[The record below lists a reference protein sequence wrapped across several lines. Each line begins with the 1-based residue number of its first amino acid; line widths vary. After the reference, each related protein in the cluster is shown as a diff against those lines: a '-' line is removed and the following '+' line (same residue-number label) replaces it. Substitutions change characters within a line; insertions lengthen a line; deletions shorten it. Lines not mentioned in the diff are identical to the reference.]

1 MNTLDEHVVVASPKT
16 PHRRFSAVAA
26 FFDAQNEDSR
36 YWLADPAGGGV
47 ELPAELWGLLRDAA
61 QALAGEQGVTVGSVP
76 ATLGLQEAAEFA
88 SIPLP
93 TLLQCV
99 SDGSIP
105 LSENL
110 VGIDET
116 DTVALKDVV
125 KLREYLHR
133 QREAAEQ
140 NFAFD
145 APVSPAPRL
154 DESYTSAAT
163 DQAVPTSASPDY
175 AEPTF
180 APPPISASPIPA
192 PVSAQPVAMSGE
204 WQDFEDPGYGAAPV
218 SPVTRHNPAA
228 PVRARAVARA
238 PVRMEPPAAPPPVS
252 APSVKWAASWS
263 AAGQSQP
270 SNPAPAGAAAAEH
283 GSGTPAPVSAPQT
296 WYTSSRS

>member
-26 FFDAQNEDSR
+26 FFDGQHDDGS
-36 YWLADPAGGGV
+36 YWLADANGGGV

-61 QALAGEQGVTVGSVP
+61 RALAGECGVTVGSVP

-110 VGIDET
+110 VGADET

-133 QREAAEQ
+133 QREAAQ
-140 NFAFD
+140 QSFAGN
-145 APVSPAPRL
+145 APIS
-154 DESYTSAAT
+154 
-163 DQAVPTSASPDY
+163 VPPNY
-175 AEPTF
+175 PEPTIG
-180 APPPISASPIPA
+180 PSPISASPALSLVSAPPVAVQPTSVPPA
-192 PVSAQPVAMSGE
+192 PISAE
-204 WQDFEDPGYGAAPV
+204 WQEFEDTGRGAAPV
-218 SPVTRHNPAA
+218 SPVAGHNPTAPPA
-228 PVRARAVARA
+228 PVRARTVARA
-238 PVRMEPPAAPPPVS
+238 TVRMRPPIAPPPVS
-252 APSVKWAASWS
+252 APSVKWAASWN
-263 AAGQSQP
+263 AVQP
-270 SNPAPAGAAAAEH
+270 HPSSSAPAGAAEGEYVLAAA
-283 GSGTPAPVSAPQT
+283 TPVSTPPT
-296 WYTSSRS
+296 WCADDRS